1 MQNCCAPPWLAGT
14 AGQGREGSLS
24 LLPRTTTPHSLEAHA
39 THPVNPRSAAGRAC
53 VLLWQ
58 VEADSESGMEELL
71 RTELHQNDKLDV
83 GYLENGLRYVL
94 LPNRAP
100 PNRFE
105 AHLEVHAGGSFA
117 GGWGN
122 WLGMG

>member
-1 MQNCCAPPWLAGT
+1 MF
-14 AGQGREGSLS
+14 
-24 LLPRTTTPHSLEAHA
+24 
-39 THPVNPRSAAGRAC
+39 
-53 VLLWQ
+53 LWQ
-58 VEADSESGMEELL
+58 VEADSESAMEELL

-105 AHLEVHAGGSFA
+105 AHLEVHAGGCAVQA
-117 GGWGN
+117 GGFGWDGLSVISG
-122 WLGMG
+122 WRPGAQHVAVMALTAGQAWQSQCPRSQQRAGG